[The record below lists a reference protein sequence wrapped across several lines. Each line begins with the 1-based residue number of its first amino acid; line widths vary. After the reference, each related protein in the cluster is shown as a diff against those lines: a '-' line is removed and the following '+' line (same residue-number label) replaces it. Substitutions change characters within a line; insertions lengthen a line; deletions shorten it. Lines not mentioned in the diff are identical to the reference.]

1 MTPAAETEAR
11 VLLAIDRLEPAYREL
26 LQALVRTPSP
36 VGEEGAAQ
44 TMVARQMRD
53 IGLEVD
59 SFDIDAAALAGVAT
73 FNPSPRT
80 YAGRPCVVGRRNG
93 SGGGRSL
100 VLNAHIDTVPV
111 EAPQAWTFAPY
122 GGVIDGGRLY
132 GRGACDDKAGV
143 VECLLVAH
151 ALREAGVELA
161 GDLIVTSVIEDEST
175 GNGSLAAVHRGHSGD
190 GVIIVDGTWPERFI
204 VSHMGHVSF
213 QITLGGVAGH
223 ATSPGPNP
231 IAAVGPVAA
240 ALQAFVARRNA
251 AHTTP
256 WGPHERPYFINLG
269 MVRGGV
275 WPGSVPADCVI
286 EGQFGFPPP
295 ETCAGAKDA
304 LREVL
309 DTLARSPEWPLAAP
323 AAIAFVGLETP
334 PQQGDPRNPIAQ
346 LLVDTVSRRHGAVLK
361 ESVIVGHCDLRH
373 YTQARTGVTSAAC
386 LYGPGGGRNV
396 HGADEYFELA
406 HLPLVAGNLACVAL
420 QWCGVSNVES
430 GFSRTKSDER

>member
-1 MTPAAETEAR
+1 VTALAGVEAR
-11 VLLAIDRLEPAYREL
+11 VLGAIERLEPAYRAL
-26 LQALVRTPSP
+26 LQLLVQTPSP

-44 TMVARQMRD
+44 AIVARQMRD

-59 SFDIDAAALAGVAT
+59 SFDVDAAALAADPA
-73 FNPSPRT
+73 FNPSPRN
-80 YAGRPCVVGRRNG
+80 YAQRPCVVGRRKGN
-93 SGGGRSL
+93 GGGRSL

-111 EAPQAWTFAPY
+111 DAHEAWTFAPY

-132 GRGACDDKAGV
+132 GRGACDDKAGI

-161 GDLIVTSVIEDEST
+161 GDLLVTSVIEDESS
-175 GNGSLAAVHRGHSGD
+175 GNGSLAAVHRGHTGD

-213 QITLGGVAGH
+213 QITLAGVAGH

-231 IAAVGPVAA
+231 IAAVGPLVA
-240 ALQAFVARRNA
+240 ALQAFVASRNA

-269 MVRGGV
+269 IVRGGV

-309 DTLARSPEWPLAAP
+309 VTLARSPEWPLSAP
-323 AAIAFVGLETP
+323 AAMVCVGLETP
-334 PQQGDPRNPIAQ
+334 PQQGDPHNPIAK
-346 LLVDTVSRRHGAVLK
+346 LLTETVNRRHGAVLK

-373 YTQARTGVTSAAC
+373 YTQATTGATSAAC

-406 HLPLVAGNLACVAL
+406 HLPVVAGNLASVAL

-430 GFSRTKSDER
+430 GFSRTKPDER

>member
-1 MTPAAETEAR
+1 MLA
-11 VLLAIDRLEPAYREL
+11 AIDRLEPAYREL
-26 LQALVRTPSP
+26 LQALVRTPRP
-36 VGEEGAAQ
+36 VGEESAAQ
-44 TMVARQMRD
+44 AMVARQMVD

-59 SFDIDAAALAGVAT
+59 AFDIDAAGLAGDAA
-73 FNPSPRT
+73 FNPSPRS
-80 YAGRPCVVGRRNG
+80 YAGRPCVVGRRKG
-93 SGGGRSL
+93 GGGGRSL
-100 VLNAHIDTVPV
+100 VLNAHVDTVPV
-111 EAPQAWTFAPY
+111 DAPWAWRFAPY

-161 GDLIVTSVIEDEST
+161 GDLIVTSVIEDESS
-175 GNGSLAAVHRGHSGD
+175 GNGSLAAVHRGHTGD

-213 QITLGGVAGH
+213 RITLGGVAGH

-231 IAAVGPVAA
+231 IAAVGAVVA
-240 ALQAFVARRNA
+240 ALQAFVAGRNA
-251 AHTTP
+251 AHSTP

-275 WPGSVPADCVI
+275 WPGSVPAECVL

-295 ETCAGAKDA
+295 ETCVGAKDA
-304 LREVL
+304 LRELLGTVAQST
-309 DTLARSPEWPLAAP
+309 DWPLTAP

-334 PQQGDPRNPIAQ
+334 PEQGDPGNPIAQ
-346 LLVDTVSRRHGAVLK
+346 LLVDTVSRRHGAELK

-373 YTQARTGVTSAAC
+373 YTRARSGATAAAC

-406 HLPLVAGNLACVAL
+406 HLPLVAGNLACVVL
-420 QWCGVSNVES
+420 QWCRVS
-430 GFSRTKSDER
+430 RER

>member
-1 MTPAAETEAR
+1 MADAEAR
-11 VLLAIDRLEPAYREL
+11 VLAAIDRLEPAYRAL
-26 LQALVRTPSP
+26 LQSLVRTPSP

-44 TMVARQMRD
+44 AIVAGHMRD

-59 SFDIDAAALAGVAT
+59 SFDVDPATLASDET
-73 FNPSPRT
+73 FNPSPRH
-80 YAGRPCVVGRRNG
+80 YAGRPCVVGKRKG

-111 EAPQAWTFAPY
+111 DAPDAWTFPPY
-122 GGVIDGGRLY
+122 GGVVDGGRLY

-151 ALREAGVELA
+151 AFREAGIELA
-161 GDLIVTSVIEDEST
+161 GDLTVTSVIEDEST
-175 GNGSLAAVHRGHSGD
+175 GNGSLAAVHRGYTGE
-190 GVIIVDGTWPERFI
+190 GVIIVDGTWPERYI

-213 QITLGGVAGH
+213 QIRLGGVAGH

-231 IAAVGPVAA
+231 IAAVGPVVA
-240 ALQAFVARRNA
+240 ALQAFVATRNA
-251 AHTTP
+251 AHAQP
-256 WGPHERPYFINLG
+256 WGPHERPHFINLG

-304 LREVL
+304 LRQVL
-309 DTLARSPEWPLAAP
+309 RELAQSPGWPLADP
-323 AAIAFVGLETP
+323 ATIMFVGLETP
-334 PQQGDPRNPIAQ
+334 PEQGDPHNPIAQ
-346 LLVDTVSRRHGAVLK
+346 LLVDTVTRRHGAVLK

-373 YTQARTGVTSAAC
+373 YTRARLGATSAAC

-420 QWCGVSNVES
+420 QWCGLDVAS
-430 GFSRTKSDER
+430 GFSRASDNEGGVRL